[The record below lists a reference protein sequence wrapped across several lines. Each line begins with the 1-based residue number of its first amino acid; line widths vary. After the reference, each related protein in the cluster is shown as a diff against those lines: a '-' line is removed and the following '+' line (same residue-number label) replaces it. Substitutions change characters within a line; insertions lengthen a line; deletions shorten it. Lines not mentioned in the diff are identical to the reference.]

1 MDPSLLRRGPTANA
15 SKTSLVSSH
24 NKKANSGKRKC
35 QWTYILLLLITII
48 VAFAFYFLHYHHNL
62 MLVSLSSKN
71 QPSSHTP
78 PSPSSER
85 LEETTYA
92 DIDSSYSEQP
102 AVEISQTRPE
112 RKKEK
117 LKLSSNEEKASIPSS
132 DKKSQKTTN
141 NLENSKNKIKPK
153 DLKDQKTKA
162 QKDKPP
168 SQPLNPAQEKRM
180 RNSRK
185 QRKFQSDKLFNH
197 EADWGAD
204 GREKYIEVLPTKK
217 IMIKKDRRVIFPN
230 LTLPIPSRPP
240 GPPNTQPGQPRAL
253 VSANTVLQQ
262 HPFLKIPSLASGEV
276 SLDEVMVTLQAQTSC
291 HAKPIFLTM
300 ATVGD
305 ELYWQ
310 LVENFVYSMVKF
322 GLSQCAVVI
331 CVDDARCLELCRA
344 QYFPCYHYSQKGSG
358 RVSVMEQIAKVK
370 LFYVP
375 LALTKGVDVFMLD
388 LDVGFVHDPNIMVK
402 AFTETPIVDILVQV
416 SHPITPTTYTPP
428 LISSYISLCY
438 GNNRRTISLL

>member
-1 MDPSLLRRGPTANA
+1 MDPSLLRRGPSANA

-35 QWTYILLLLITII
+35 QWTYIFLLLITII

-62 MLVSLSSKN
+62 MLVSLPSKD
-71 QPSSHTP
+71 QPSSKTP
-78 PSPSSER
+78 PLSSER

-92 DIDSSYSEQP
+92 DIDSSYSDEP
-102 AVEISQTRPE
+102 PIDKPLTHPE
-112 RKKEK
+112 RRKEK
-117 LKLSSNEEKASIPSS
+117 LQLSRNEENAPIASP
-132 DKKSQKTTN
+132 DKPSQKSN
-141 NLENSKNKIKPK
+141 NSKNKIKPK
-153 DLKDQKTKA
+153 DPKNQKTKP
-162 QKDKPP
+162 QQDKPP
-168 SQPLNPAQEKRM
+168 SQSLNPAQEKRM
-180 RNSRK
+180 RNSKK

-204 GREKYIEVLPTKK
+204 GREKYIQIMPTKK

-230 LTLPIPSRPP
+230 LTLPLPTRPP
-240 GPPNTQPGQPRAL
+240 GTPSTQPGLPRAL

-262 HPFLKIPSLASGEV
+262 HPFLRSPSLASGEV
-276 SLDEVMVTLQAQTSC
+276 SLDEVMVTLQAQTFC

-344 QYFPCYHYSQKGSG
+344 QYFPCYHYSQKGTG

-416 SHPITPTTYTPP
+416 SHPFPP
-428 LISSYISLCY
+428 PPFPILSYYLFLYLSMFF
-438 GNNRRTISLL
+438 RK